1 MESNRFSHSRSC
13 ACFCLKPTGAYSFR
27 LFLFA
32 MIVILVIAVPVF
44 SEEAEP
50 GHHFGLGP
58 FQIRSQSPA
67 HSLRLS
73 LLPTVPGNI
82 IPGHFQ
88 ARIGGTWTN
97 VWGEE
102 ERYLLDYEMFETDL
116 ALGYGVSPRILISL
130 GYDRRDYFGGA
141 MDGFIQSFHDIL
153 NLDQTGRDEVPH
165 NQTRIVLYD
174 EANNVIL
181 DTDDVGRLQNAGI
194 SFSAQYIL
202 HHGTDRWPAV
212 GLSGTLRYGVE
223 TPDGGNDGEPIDIG
237 VSLGISKRWSDRWDT
252 YFSGGFTYYGQ
263 SEYMELQLNDT
274 ILSAMLGLE
283 WRWRPN
289 FSILVQ
295 YLAIEGA
302 AEDFGQL
309 SDPSQEVTF
318 GLKWQP
324 SNMGV
329 IEFGIIENIF
339 IHDNSPDL
347 GVHLAY
353 THQF

>member
-1 MESNRFSHSRSC
+1 MM
-13 ACFCLKPTGAYSFR
+13 AI
-27 LFLFA
+27 
-32 MIVILVIAVPVF
+32 MVIASPAWA
-44 SEEAEP
+44 EEMEP

-58 FQIRSQSPA
+58 FQLRSQSPA

-73 LLPTVPGNI
+73 LLPTVPGKI
-82 IPGHFQ
+82 IPGRFQ
-88 ARIGGTWTN
+88 ARLGGTWTN
-97 VWGEE
+97 VWADDES
-102 ERYLLDYEMFETDL
+102 YLLDYEMFDTDV
-116 ALGYGVSPRILISL
+116 ALGYGISPRLLISL
-130 GYDRRDYFGGA
+130 SYDRRDYFGGA
-141 MDGFIQSFHDIL
+141 MDGFIQNFHDIL
-153 NLDQTGRDEVPH
+153 NLDQTGRDEVPR
-165 NQTRIVLYD
+165 NQTRIVFYD
-174 EANNVIL
+174 EANNVLL
-181 DTDDVGRLQNAGI
+181 DTDDIDRLQNAGI
-194 SFSAQYIL
+194 SVSAQYIF

-212 GLSGTLRYGVE
+212 GLSGTLRYGVD
-223 TPDGGNDGEPIDIG
+223 TPDEEDDDEPIDIG
-237 VSLGISKRWSDRWDT
+237 VSLGISKRWGDRWYT

-263 SEYMELQLNDT
+263 SEYLGLQLNDT

-289 FSILVQ
+289 FSILLQ
-295 YLAIEGA
+295 YLAIQGA

-324 SNMGV
+324 TDKG
-329 IEFGIIENIF
+329 ILEFGIIENIF